1 MRILSNKTQ
10 NGIKNDEQVLDLVID
25 GRLPRTVLLR
35 SAVMVVKAWCS
46 TSPVSVYA
54 CTLKSLVLKEW
65 FSTSSLPTLT
75 LSSYRFTA
83 SLLESIIPQ
92 HRSYNGH

>member
-10 NGIKNDEQVLDLVID
+10 NGIKNEQVLDLVID